1 MTTLKHCIFLMRQY
15 VTINNMSCKVIIIVT
30 VTLYCNAFLPGRIS
44 VHRYTRFGVAYG
56 KPMVAIF
63 SKQVYLSI
71 Q

>member
-1 MTTLKHCIFLMRQY
+1 MNFCTICGKKASFL
-15 VTINNMSCKVIIIVT
+15 
-30 VTLYCNAFLPGRIS
+30 GG
-44 VHRYTRFGVAYG
+44 HEYG